1 MSFLSARTKTGY
13 SQAKVAKDMGVS
25 DAAVSMWETGKTRP
39 RAALLVK
46 LAGLYSCSLDELLT
60 GNPIPDQ
67 DETAADIGEA
77 TSE

>member
-39 RAALLVK
+39 RASLLVK
-46 LAGLYSCSLDELLT
+46 LAGLYCCSTSC
-60 GNPIPDQ
+60 
-67 DETAADIGEA
+67 
-77 TSE
+77 